1 MAVIAH
7 YIDDF
12 WTLQCRLMR
21 FIYVPA
27 PHIAVVISEVL
38 VECLMDW
45 NIDRKLSTLTLD
57 NCSTNDAMIER
68 ILDKISP
75 RSFIL
80 SGKFFHMRCCAH
92 ILNLIVKDGLSIISN
107 AIEKVRESVHY
118 WTTTPKREKK
128 FMKTRGQLN
137 IPYDKKLVIDC
148 KTRWNST
155 FLMFD
160 VAILYKDVFGRLVQ
174 CKPQYKSL
182 PSEYDWEMAKEI
194 CHRLELFYG
203 VTKLFSASSKMR
215 LGMEIPSMLEDNDV
229 DDENA

>member
-1 MAVIAH
+1 
-7 YIDDF
+7 
-12 WTLQCRLMR
+12 
-21 FIYVPA
+21 
-27 PHIAVVISEVL
+27 
-38 VECLMDW
+38 
-45 NIDRKLSTLTLD
+45 
-57 NCSTNDAMIER
+57 MIER

-92 ILNLIVKDGLSIISN
+92 ILNLIVNDGLSIISD

-118 WTTTPKREKK
+118 WTATPKREEK
-128 FMKTRGQLN
+128 FMETCGQLN
-137 IPYDKKLVIDC
+137 ISYDKKLILDC

-174 CKPQYKSL
+174 REPQYKSL

-203 VTKLFSASSKMR
+203 VIELFSSTLYPTSNVYFSKICEVR
-215 LGMEIPSMLEDNDV
+215 IALRGWRNDPNIIIQQMATTMIAKFDKYWGV
-229 DDENA
+229 ITE